1 MLNPSLVLNLVIL
14 CGILSIIFAYITG
27 VQILSAS
34 SGNARMKEIA
44 GAIQIGARE
53 YLNRQYKTISIVGVV
68 VLIAVIF
75 LFKYKTGKKFG
86 FKDGDRIKDGKI
98 YHPLYSFEE
107 GGIFY
112 VDNKDIFEIFP
123 SEDMEDFTLNYIFVK
138 DI

>member
-1 MLNPSLVLNLVIL
+1 MMLNPSLVLNLVIL

-44 GAIQIGARE
+44 GAIQIGARA

-75 LFKYKTGKKFG
+75 LF
-86 FKDGDRIKDGKI
+86 
-98 YHPLYSFEE
+98 
-107 GGIFY
+107 
-112 VDNKDIFEIFP
+112 N
-123 SEDMEDFTLNYIFVK
+123 
-138 DI
+138 